1 MTNEDLVLDEFKK
14 LVGQQMEPE
23 VWEAGREHI
32 KWFAQAIGDPNPL
45 WQDKAYASK
54 SRYKNIIA
62 PPLFLIDSG
71 LVTLV
76 GRLVDMAPHL
86 ANING
91 GTEIDY
97 FRPIEAGD
105 TITTVAKLADAQLKK
120 GKTGSLIFLVF
131 EVTYTNQRGELV
143 AILRNTF
150 VRR

>member
-14 LVGQQMEPE
+14 LVGQPMEPE

-71 LVTLV
+71 LVKLV

-91 GTEIDY
+91 GTEIEY

-131 EVTYTNQRGELV
+131 EVTYTNQSGGLV

-150 VRR
+150 IRR

>member
-45 WQDKAYASK
+45 WQDKAYAEK

-71 LVTLV
+71 LVKLV

-91 GTEIDY
+91 GTEIEY

-105 TITTVAKLADAQLKK
+105 TITTVAKLADAQLKT

-131 EVTYTNQRGELV
+131 EVTYTNQRGVLV

>member
-1 MTNEDLVLDEFKK
+1 MTKEDLVLAEFKK

-23 VWEAGREHI
+23 VWEAGAEHI

-45 WQDKAYASK
+45 WQDKAYAAK

-71 LVTLV
+71 LVKLV
-76 GRLVDMAPHL
+76 GRLVDLAPHL

-91 GTEIDY
+91 GTEIEY

-105 TITTVAKLADAQLKK
+105 TITTVAKLADAQLKT

>member
-32 KWFAQAIGDPNPL
+32 KWFAQAIGDSNPL

-76 GRLVDMAPHL
+76 GRLVDLAPHL

-91 GTEIDY
+91 GTEIEY

-105 TITTVAKLADAQLKK
+105 TITTVAKLADAQLKT

-150 VRR
+150 IRR

>member
-1 MTNEDLVLDEFKK
+1 MTNEDSVLNEFKK

-45 WQDKAYASK
+45 WQDKAYAEK

-71 LVTLV
+71 LVKLV

-91 GTEIDY
+91 GTEIEY

-105 TITTVAKLADAQLKK
+105 TITTVAKLADAQLKT

>member
-131 EVTYTNQRGELV
+131 EVTYTNQREELV

-150 VRR
+150 IRR

>member
-1 MTNEDLVLDEFKK
+1 MTNEDLVLAEFKK

-23 VWEAGREHI
+23 VWEAGAEHI

-45 WQDKAYASK
+45 WQDKAYAVK

-71 LVTLV
+71 LVMLV
-76 GRLVDMAPHL
+76 GRLVDLAPHL

-91 GTEIDY
+91 GTEIEY

-105 TITTVAKLADAQLKK
+105 TITTVAKLADAQLKT